1 MSARGMPEGMP
12 RAAQNCEMRM
22 NSMDVQWIKQWSEL
36 PWVGPFVVPAAFVVG
51 GLALGLV
58 FDRFILW
65 ELKRIASRTKWQGD
79 EILVDALRG
88 APLLWFLL
96 AGIYGA
102 LEALD
107 VAPEVDSALK
117 KALLVLAVLSV
128 TWVAARAVAGF
139 VQLYSRSVGGI
150 MLSTSMFPNVMKAI
164 VVLIGLLIALQSLG
178 ISIAPLLTALGVGG
192 LAVALALQ
200 DTLSNLFSGIHVIA
214 SKQVRPGDY
223 VKLDS
228 GGEGY
233 VTDVTWRYTT
243 IRALPNNLIVV
254 PNAKLAS
261 AIVTNFSL
269 PEAEMA
275 VLVEVGVSYGSDLE
289 RVERVTCEVAR
300 ETMKAVPGGIPAFE
314 PFIRYHTFS
323 DFSINFTAILRCGAF
338 VDQYLV
344 KHEFVKRLHRR
355 YGAEGI
361 EIPFPIRTVHLSG
374 PAGEPG
380 PPAGAAVAEAA
391 R

>member
-1 MSARGMPEGMP
+1 
-12 RAAQNCEMRM
+12 M
-22 NSMDVQWIKQWSEL
+22 NPMDLTWIRQLADL
-36 PWVGPFVVPAAFVVG
+36 PWIGPFVVPAAFIAA
-51 GLALGLV
+51 GLALGLL

-65 ELKRIASRTKWQGD
+65 ELRRIASRTKWQGG
-79 EILVDALRG
+79 EILIDALRG
-88 APLLWFLL
+88 APVLWFLL
-96 AGIYGA
+96 AGIYA
-102 LEALD
+102 AVEASDL
-107 VAPEVDSALK
+107 APDVDSMLE
-117 KALLVLAVLSV
+117 KALLVLAILSV
-128 TWVAARAVAGF
+128 TWAAARAVAGF
-139 VQLYSRSVGGI
+139 VQLYSRSVGGV
-150 MLSTSMFPNVMKAI
+150 MLSTSMFSNVTKAI

-178 ISIAPLLTALGVGG
+178 ISITPLLTALGVGG

-200 DTLSNLFSGIHVIA
+200 DTLSNLFAGIHVIA

-243 IRALPNNLIVV
+243 IRALPNNLIVI

-261 AIVTNFSL
+261 AIVTNFNL

-275 VLVEVGVSYGSDLE
+275 VLVQVGVSYGSDLE

-300 ETMKAVPGGIPAFE
+300 ETMKAVPGGIPGFE

-380 PPAGAAVAEAA
+380 PSAGEAVAGTT
-391 R
+391 RGKS

>member
-1 MSARGMPEGMP
+1 
-12 RAAQNCEMRM
+12 M
-22 NSMDVQWIKQWSEL
+22 NPMNVPWIRQLSEL
-36 PWVGPFVVPAAFVVG
+36 PWVGPFVVPAAFVAG

-65 ELKRIASRTKWQGD
+65 ELKRVASRTKWRGD
-79 EILVDALRG
+79 EILIDALRG
-88 APLLWFLL
+88 VPVLWFLL
-96 AGIYGA
+96 AGIYAA
-102 LEALD
+102 LEVSD
-107 VAPEVDSALK
+107 VAPDVDSMLK
-117 KALLVLAVLSV
+117 KALLVLAILSV
-128 TWVAARAVAGF
+128 TWAAARAVAGF
-139 VQLYSRSVGGI
+139 VQLYSRSVGGV
-150 MLSTSMFPNVMKAI
+150 MLSTSMFSNVTRAI

-178 ISIAPLLTALGVGG
+178 ISITPLLTALGVGG

-261 AIVTNFSL
+261 AIVTNFNL

-275 VLVEVGVSYGSDLE
+275 VLVQVGVSYDSDLE
-289 RVERVTCEVAR
+289 RVERVTNEVAR
-300 ETMKAVPGGIPAFE
+300 ETMRDVPGGIPGFE

-323 DFSINFTAILRCGAF
+323 DFSINFTVILRCGAF

-355 YGAEGI
+355 YRADGI
-361 EIPFPIRTVHLSG
+361 EIPFPIRTVHLTGTEGGGRS
-374 PAGEPG
+374 A
-380 PPAGAAVAEAA
+380 
-391 R
+391 

>member
-1 MSARGMPEGMP
+1 
-12 RAAQNCEMRM
+12 M
-22 NSMDVQWIKQWSEL
+22 NPMDL
-36 PWVGPFVVPAAFVVG
+36 PWIRQFLVPAAFVAGAV
-51 GLALGLV
+51 ALGLV

-65 ELKRIASRTKWQGD
+65 ELKRIASRTKWEGD

-96 AGIYGA
+96 AGVYGA
-102 LEALD
+102 LEYVDLTPA
-107 VAPEVDSALK
+107 VDSILK
-117 KALLVLAVLSV
+117 KTLLIGVILSV
-128 TWVAARAVAGF
+128 TWVAARVLAGF
-139 VQLYSRSVGGI
+139 VQLYSRRVGGV
-150 MLSTSMFPNVMKAI
+150 MLSTSMFANLTKAI
-164 VVLIGLLIALQSLG
+164 VVLIGLLIVLQSLG

-200 DTLSNLFSGIHVIA
+200 DTLSNLFAGIHVIA

-223 VKLDS
+223 VKLGS
-228 GGEGY
+228 GEEGY

-261 AIVTNFSL
+261 AIVTNYNL
-269 PEAEMA
+269 PETDMA
-275 VLVEVGVSYGSDLE
+275 VLVEVGVSYESDLE

-300 ETMKAVPGGIPAFE
+300 ETMRDVPGGVSAFE

-323 DFSINFTAILRCGAF
+323 DFSINFTVILRCGTF
-338 VDQYLV
+338 VDQYSV

-355 YGAEGI
+355 YQTEGI

-374 PAGEPG
+374 PAGDPRS
-380 PPAGAAVAEAA
+380 A
-391 R
+391 